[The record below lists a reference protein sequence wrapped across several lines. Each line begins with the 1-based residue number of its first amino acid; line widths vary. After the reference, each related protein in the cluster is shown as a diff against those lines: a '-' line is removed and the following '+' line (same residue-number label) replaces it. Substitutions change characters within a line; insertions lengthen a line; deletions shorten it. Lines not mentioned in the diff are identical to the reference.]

1 MAKAH
6 AGIAAQMKTEL
17 EEPLT
22 AFASGMKER
31 RKIIQTGVEKL
42 LKTKIQ
48 QTQAVT
54 KVGYTWRI
62 S

>member
-6 AGIAAQMKTEL
+6 AGIASQMKTEL
-17 EEPLT
+17 EEPL
-22 AFASGMKER
+22 AVFAGGMKER

-42 LKTKIQ
+42 LKAKVQ

-54 KVGYTWRI
+54 KASGDQR
-62 S
+62 